1 MPVRFRRKR
10 ILVISIIS
18 IFIVI
23 YLIDTHSDNPSK
35 DEYDIVRK
43 KDVKRFTDEIIH
55 TTTMKS
61 SLLSRSLREEL
72 HGEKLKKIDWHDYEL
87 IARENAR
94 IGDFHFIYLSTSYY
108 LVFN

>member
-23 YLIDTHSDNPSK
+23 YLINTRSDNPS
-35 DEYDIVRK
+35 

-94 IGDFHFIYLSTSYY
+94 IGDFHFIYLSISYY
-108 LVFN
+108 LVYN